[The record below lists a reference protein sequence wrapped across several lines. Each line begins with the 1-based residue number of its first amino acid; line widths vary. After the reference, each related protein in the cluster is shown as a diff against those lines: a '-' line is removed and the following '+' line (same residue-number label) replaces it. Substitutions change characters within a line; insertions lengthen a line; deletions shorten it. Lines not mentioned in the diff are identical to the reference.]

1 MVTMYMDDLPGPV
14 EALRIGAPPGACAIR
29 HPPGCPVATPTY
41 PQERTNKPTN
51 PSPEGVCRAGPE
63 APRPSGTNWECD
75 TPRTV
80 DQALEFMVLWTDVRV
95 PLAATA
101 RHVGL
106 SLRTL
111 HRRRRALGL
120 LPRRALRRLR
130 PGKYSRLCGA
140 AWPIMTNEARTLLGR
155 SWCGLPIAG
164 WTYRGP
170 TPA

>member
-1 MVTMYMDDLPGPV
+1 MFTDDLPGPV
-14 EALRIGAPPGACAIR
+14 DELRTGAPPEARDTEA
-29 HPPGCPVATPTY
+29 PLPCPVATPIY
-41 PQERTNKPTN
+41 PEERTNKTTN
-51 PSPEGVCRAGPE
+51 PSPEGVCRAGPGD
-63 APRPSGTNWECD
+63 PRPLMTNWACA

-101 RHVGL
+101 RHFGR

-111 HRRRRALGL
+111 HRWRGALGMV
-120 LPRRALRRLR
+120 PRRALRRLR
-130 PGKYSRLCGA
+130 PGAYSRLCGA
-140 AWPIMTNEARTLLGR
+140 AWPVMTNEARTLLGR
-155 SWCGLPIAG
+155 SWCGLPNAG